1 MQTQQDEHVT
11 PPKMTSPPVNI
22 HVYQDS
28 NGKRSNPGNVEA
40 EVKRLMQQ
48 KKGSSFDFQIHYHNS
63 YHLPGT
69 LYQVHQRDH
78 SNSIVII
85 NVGTNDVRY
94 RLDPSTH
101 DHPLSKKD
109 PHQMMDKIISHLKK
123 ETAPENIIIL
133 ESIPST
139 KMDMKPYND
148 ENYKLSKMRNIRYA
162 FTLVRESHIWK
173 GDKYHIHNAFRHV
186 VSKSVAAAIMN
197 VHPVQ
202 AYRFQMPF
210 SPNTQH

>member
-1 MQTQQDEHVT
+1 MQQDEHVT

-40 EVKRLMQQ
+40 EVKKLMLQ
-48 KKGSSFDFQIHYHNS
+48 KKGPNFDFVIHYHNS

-69 LYQVHQRDH
+69 LYQVHQTDH
-78 SNSIVII
+78 TNSIVII